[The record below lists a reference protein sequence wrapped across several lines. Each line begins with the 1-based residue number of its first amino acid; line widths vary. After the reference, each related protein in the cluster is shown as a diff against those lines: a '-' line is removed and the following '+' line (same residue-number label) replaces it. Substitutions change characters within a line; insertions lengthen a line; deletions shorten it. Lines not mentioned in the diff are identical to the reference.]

1 MGFLSGIG
9 SVLSNATNIGLSAIP
24 GVGNY
29 LGAREQNTANAAQS
43 AQQMAFQETMS
54 NTAHQREVA
63 DLRKAGLNP
72 MLSGMGGGGAS
83 TPSGSSAQMQNAG
96 LDMSHAV
103 SSALEAKTAV
113 QNLENLQEQNKLLSR
128 QSSKAGFEA
137 KIAQNQERDVDLSQ
151 RAREGDPS
159 IVGNNNG
166 HITVPQYYKDQLSSS
181 LSDFATNRAQNNS
194 ARKNAEFQSQNSKLL
209 NVMDTVQKGANIL
222 STGASVIKPFSA
234 KSVPTTEPINQPFS
248 SHTKPF
254 KDLKE
259 KPHYKPEGI

>member
-9 SVLSNATNIGLSAIP
+9 SALSNATNIGLSAIP

-54 NTAHQREVA
+54 NTAHQREVE

-103 SSALEAKTAV
+103 SSALEAKTAT
-113 QNLENLQEQNKLLSR
+113 QNLKNLEEQNKLI
-128 QSSKAGFEA
+128 QSQTQKSEWEA
-137 KIAQNQERDVDLSQ
+137 DLAKTTNRDADLLQRAKEGDLSL
-151 RAREGDPS
+151 
-159 IVGNNNG
+159 VGNNQG
-166 HITVPQYYKDQLSSS
+166 HINVPTYYKS
-181 LSDFATNRAQNNS
+181 LLNAQKSEFS
-194 ARKNAEFQSQNSKLL
+194 ARSAQSRRDLKNAQFQDNHSTLL

-222 STGASVIKPFSA
+222 STGASVLKPFSA
-234 KSVPTTEPINQPFS
+234 KSVPTNTTTERYDSQGEHIGTTS
-248 SHTKPF
+248 TRKSK
-254 KDLKE
+254 
-259 KPHYKPEGI
+259 